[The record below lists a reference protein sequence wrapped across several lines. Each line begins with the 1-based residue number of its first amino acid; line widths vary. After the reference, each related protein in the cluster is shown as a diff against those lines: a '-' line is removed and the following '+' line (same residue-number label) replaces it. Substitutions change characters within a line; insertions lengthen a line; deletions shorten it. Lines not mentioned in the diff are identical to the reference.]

1 MSLIKECGTYF
12 YFEKGYSRWADF
24 PVMHRTM
31 NYKQTQMSG
40 QHECQRDVFQ
50 GFAYALNL

>member
-12 YFEKGYSRWADF
+12 YFEIGYSRWADF

-40 QHECQRDVFQ
+40 QHEYQRDVFQ